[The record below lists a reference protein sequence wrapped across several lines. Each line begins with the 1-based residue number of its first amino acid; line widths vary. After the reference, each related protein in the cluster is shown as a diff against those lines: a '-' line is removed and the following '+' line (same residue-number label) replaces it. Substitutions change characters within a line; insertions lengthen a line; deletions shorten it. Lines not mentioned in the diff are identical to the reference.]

1 MILFKNGKENLIDI
15 LDFKI
20 LTIKKNKNNLIEL
33 KKYFIEF
40 KIPVIPIRAKDL
52 IKQFNL
58 KEGKAPKERTADP
71 GCNPDFM
78 PCIQAVQININ
89 DKLNFLGWLALFYEL
104 QNKSKI
110 VSLTAYSKNVAS
122 ILDNHCD
129 IILVGD
135 SLGSV
140 LYNYK
145 STKEVTLNTMIEHS
159 KSVRMGIKKS
169 LMIVDM
175 PHNTYRTPKEALKN
189 AKQIMKKT
197 KCDGVKLEGGKK
209 IYETIKTLVKNKI
222 PVMGHLGLL
231 PQSDKTFKFKGKKK
245 LERNNIIRDSQ
256 LLEKAGVFSI
266 VLECVETSLAKLVTQ
281 NLKIPTIGIGASKY
295 CDGQILV
302 LDDLIGLNP
311 MNYKFVKKYANIR
324 KDISKAVSSYSKEVR
339 KIKFPNKKNSF

>member
-1 MILFKNGKENLIDI
+1 MSKFKKLIA
-15 LDFKI
+15 
-20 LTIKKNKNNLIEL
+20 KK
-33 KKYFIEF
+33 
-40 KIPVIPIRAKDL
+40 
-52 IKQFNL
+52 
-58 KEGKAPKERTADP
+58 
-71 GCNPDFM
+71 
-78 PCIQAVQININ
+78 
-89 DKLNFLGWLALFYEL
+89 
-104 QNKSKI
+104 NKSKI

-122 ILDNHCD
+122 ILDNYCD

-175 PHNTYRTPKEALKN
+175 PHNTYQNPKEALKN

-209 IYETIKTLVKNKI
+209 IYETVKILVKNKI

-231 PQSDKTFKFKGKKK
+231 PQSDKTFKFKGKNE
-245 LERNNIIRDSQ
+245 LERNNIIRDAQ

-266 VLECVETSLAKLVTQ
+266 VLECVETSLAKLVTKS
-281 NLKIPTIGIGASKY
+281 LKILTIGIGSSKY

-302 LDDLIGLNP
+302 FDDLIGLNP
-311 MNYKFVKKYANIR
+311 IKYRFVKKYANIR
-324 KDISKAVSSYSKEVR
+324 NYISKAVLNYSKEVR
-339 KIKFPNKKNSF
+339 KIKFPNKKNSY